1 MKKSL
6 REQKMKFY
14 GRQEEMDS
22 LRWQFQTTQAT
33 KVARMAVVTGRRR
46 IGKTTLIQKA
56 FQDIHAPF
64 LYYFVTGM
72 SSEEAMT
79 RSLVAMASER
89 LSIRFPPALSKLAD
103 AIGWLLECSKTQPL
117 VLVLDECQALEK
129 KAENFWS
136 ELQRVWDLGKS
147 GAQLLLIMSG
157 SIQSAMERIF
167 GSHNEPLFG
176 RADQLMTIRPFNTS
190 LMGQIF
196 EDYRPQ
202 GTKKDLLLFYALT
215 EGVARYVELLVD
227 AGALTEKEMLQFLY
241 SERGSWLRAEGQ
253 TMLANEFRFSA
264 PVYHEIL
271 KELISGRSKR
281 TELQNGIDTDISPY
295 LNRLETLFG
304 LVSRVNP
311 FLEEKNSRLTRY
323 RIKDLYIRFWLTFLC
338 DEESQARME
347 LQQWSALIESTQKA
361 LPTYLGRTLED
372 WFRQRLLESGD
383 WNPVGGWW
391 DRRGENEIDLVALDR
406 LKKRVLFAEVKTN
419 AKKYDELRL
428 RMKSETFLNAHNEFK
443 NWEKMFLGLSPK
455 DMLNDF

>member
-1 MKKSL
+1 
-6 REQKMKFY
+6 
-14 GRQEEMDS
+14 
-22 LRWQFQTTQAT
+22 
-33 KVARMAVVTGRRR
+33 
-46 IGKTTLIQKA
+46 
-56 FQDIHAPF
+56 
-64 LYYFVTGM
+64 
-72 SSEEAMT
+72 
-79 RSLVAMASER
+79 
-89 LSIRFPPALSKLAD
+89 
-103 AIGWLLECSKTQPL
+103 
-117 VLVLDECQALEK
+117 
-129 KAENFWS
+129 
-136 ELQRVWDLGKS
+136 
-147 GAQLLLIMSG
+147 
-157 SIQSAMERIF
+157 
-167 GSHNEPLFG
+167 
-176 RADQLMTIRPFNTS
+176 MTIRPFNTS

-215 EGVARYVELLVD
+215 GGVARYVELLVD
-227 AGALTEKEMLQFLY
+227 AEALTEKEMLQFLY

-323 RIKDLYIRFWLTFLC
+323 RIKDPYIRFWLTFLC

-347 LQQWSALIESTQKA
+347 LQQWPALIESTQKA